1 MVSMSLQNDD
11 FQDLDF
17 KVESCTVTGS
27 EILSDMILEF
37 CSTSDCD
44 KEANHQQ
51 WKIALKLHDDQ
62 LS

>member
-1 MVSMSLQNDD
+1 MVSMILQNDN

-17 KVESCTVTGS
+17 KVESCTVKGS
-27 EILSDMILEF
+27 EMLSDMILEF

-44 KEANHQQ
+44 KEPNHRQ